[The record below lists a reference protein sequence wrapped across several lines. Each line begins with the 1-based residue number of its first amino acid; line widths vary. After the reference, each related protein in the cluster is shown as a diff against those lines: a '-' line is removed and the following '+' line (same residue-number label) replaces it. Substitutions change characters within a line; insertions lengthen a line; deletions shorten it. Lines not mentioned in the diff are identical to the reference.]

1 MASRYPVPQL
11 HAFIATALA
20 SCGVPSDDAETT
32 ATRMLDAD
40 LRGMGGHGILRLP
53 GYVNRVRAGGYNLH
67 PDIRTVRETP
77 SSALV
82 DGDNGL
88 GQVVMTRVAETAID
102 KATASGLAWV
112 GVRGSNHAGAGGVYA
127 AMAPEHDLIG
137 IYLAIGNANHMP
149 PWGGL
154 DMLLSTNPIAV
165 AIPADEEPPLVLD
178 MATTQVS
185 YGRVKVAADRHE
197 TMPEGW
203 MVDRRGSPLTD
214 PTRSNEGFLIPIGGY
229 KGYGLNLVIG
239 ALAGLLNG
247 AALGGAVV
255 DFNKDFET
263 PTNTGHTM
271 IAVRPD
277 LFQPLEEFKAA
288 MDRHIRELKSS
299 TPMPGQPPIRVPGD
313 QTPRRIADMRE
324 HGIPI
329 AEGTVR
335 RLADLADDLGV
346 ADHPFAD
353 NPSADHSSAS

>member
-1 MASRYPVPQL
+1 MASRYPVPELQT
-11 HAFIATALA
+11 FITTALA
-20 SCGVPSDDAETT
+20 SCGVPSDAAATT

-40 LRGMGGHGILRLP
+40 LRGVGGHGILRLP
-53 GYVNRVRAGGYNLH
+53 GYVNRVRAGGYNLR
-67 PDIRTVRETP
+67 PDIRVVRQTP
-77 SSALV
+77 VSALV

-88 GQVVMTRVAETAID
+88 GQVVMTEAARIAID
-102 KATASGLAWV
+102 KATANGLAWV

-127 AMAPEHDLIG
+127 AMAPGHDLIG

-214 PTRSNEGFLIPIGGY
+214 PTRSNEGFLVPIGGY

-247 AALGGAVV
+247 AALGSEVV
-255 DFNKDFET
+255 DFNQDFET
-263 PTNTGHTM
+263 PTNTGHAL
-271 IAVRPD
+271 IVVRPD

-313 QTPRRIADMRE
+313 QTPQRIADMRQ

-329 AEGTVR
+329 ADGTVR
-335 RLADLADDLGV
+335 RLADLAGELSI
-346 ADHPFAD
+346 ADHPFAG
-353 NPSADHSSAS
+353 HSGTS